1 MSEDENALF
10 MAHLRSIRT
19 AIVGL
24 ALAVVAA
31 GLIISGG
38 EDPLDFFF
46 LSTLICRSQYLGF
59 SRTNGLC

>member
-1 MSEDENALF
+1 MSEDENSLL

-24 ALAVVAA
+24 ALAVVAT

-38 EDPLDFFF
+38 EDPLDIGF
-46 LSTLICRSQYLGF
+46 LILSLFVCLYAFVPPLIRA
-59 SRTNGLC
+59 

>member
-46 LSTLICRSQYLGF
+46 LSISLLVCLYAFVPPLIRS
-59 SRTNGLC
+59 

>member
-38 EDPLDFFF
+38 EEPLDLFF
-46 LSTLICRSQYLGF
+46 LIISLLVCLYAFVPPLIRS
-59 SRTNGLC
+59 